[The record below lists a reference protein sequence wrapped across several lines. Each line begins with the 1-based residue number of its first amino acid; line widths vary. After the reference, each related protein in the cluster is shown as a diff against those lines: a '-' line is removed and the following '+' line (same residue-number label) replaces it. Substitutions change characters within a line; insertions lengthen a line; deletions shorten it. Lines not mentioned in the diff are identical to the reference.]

1 VWRTDVA
8 GRDITRYLQ
17 LLLQREGHLFK
28 TSSEFEGGGVVYG
41 WFICRVAM
49 TKKSDI
55 EIQPGV
61 KSWLN
66 LSLLFLYVHG
76 RLQG

>member
-1 VWRTDVA
+1 MICFRHHWGRGWGEVWRTDVA
-8 GRDITRYLQ
+8 GGRCGLWMVNLQ
-17 LLLQREGHLFK
+17 
-28 TSSEFEGGGVVYG
+28 SSYDE
-41 WFICRVAM
+41 
-49 TKKSDI
+49 KSDI